1 MSGPADGGGYTLGKQ
16 ALTQIG
22 EVVRAFNSGGGARPT
37 NKSHYRPTFGSGF
50 MDGVT
55 TTAITP
61 ATVANNGQKTY
72 GTGSALILL
81 PTASNNGSVV
91 SKNDPSYNGPQIIIN
106 PYTNNGNS
114 FPSNTQV
121 TLGWRG
127 GFIEIIGADQ
137 C

>member
-1 MSGPADGGGYTLGKQ
+1 MSGPLSGSGGYTLGKQ
-16 ALTQIG
+16 ALTQIA
-22 EVVRAFNSGGGARPT
+22 EVVRAYNSGGGANANRKFP
-37 NKSHYRPTFGSGF
+37 YRPTFGSGF

-55 TTAITP
+55 TSAITP

-72 GTGSALILL
+72 GSGTVMVLL
-81 PTASNNGSVV
+81 PVSNNGTVV
-91 SKNDPSYNGPQIIIN
+91 SKNDPALGSQTVIN